1 MDGTAGPIVTGVPR
15 SLPSAILR
23 HPKHTLQPRQ
33 QTPHPRHHSAPLV
46 PPRIFLLF
54 IGSPKRATQKETTP
68 TTPSKIPPGAILAHS
83 PNSPRTPPGIQRTQT
98 SQGSRFRGLRSN
110 RTAHPPNSDAVRRR
124 RGRGGLRSELRQI
137 ESSFIR
143 PRSRVGGNDTE
154 TREGTEALRAGG
166 RFGVERDV
174 RVGVMGDDSASRNAT
189 DDAAEIRECHRR
201 ALAEAIAG
209 STALVSCVGS
219 CCPTNFWTDYIRVPI
234 MRILRRD
241 VSKWCSD
248 RNHPYYVHYLTTRRI
263 LEEAEKEQRRREA
276 WMEFERERA
285 KLEEQLEKK
294 RTMHEEKG
302 FESSIAREFE
312 RKRHNLGKVDSYY
325 NSVLFVDLMAENNST
340 MPLKLA
346 AMTDRIKFIRISD
359 VNVGRNPWRLGNV
372 LANVF
377 RSLVFRYEDMGEKLL
392 KQSQLVDTIVLR
404 VGDVTGE
411 ERNTNN
417 TSLQLSINGVVPTPS
432 VVGQDDVAE
441 LAVVTALTQI
451 HDPKYSDEIEQH
463 TNSSNVRSETTLPP
477 PKHFTWA
484 VRWAGQHLNPPQG
497 L

>member
-1 MDGTAGPIVTGVPR
+1 M
-15 SLPSAILR
+15 
-23 HPKHTLQPRQ
+23 
-33 QTPHPRHHSAPLV
+33 
-46 PPRIFLLF
+46 
-54 IGSPKRATQKETTP
+54 
-68 TTPSKIPPGAILAHS
+68 
-83 PNSPRTPPGIQRTQT
+83 
-98 SQGSRFRGLRSN
+98 
-110 RTAHPPNSDAVRRR
+110 
-124 RGRGGLRSELRQI
+124 
-137 ESSFIR
+137 
-143 PRSRVGGNDTE
+143 
-154 TREGTEALRAGG
+154 
-166 RFGVERDV
+166 

-411 ERNTNN
+411 ERVRVTNVRLTIQN
-417 TSLQLSINGVVPTPS
+417 GLSELIDLPCCTSGLLHVMHWSYNSEHQQHIFATKHQWSRSNPLSSGTRRCGRTGSSYCP
-432 VVGQDDVAE
+432 
-441 LAVVTALTQI
+441 
-451 HDPKYSDEIEQH
+451 Y
-463 TNSSNVRSETTLPP
+463 TNSRSQI
-477 PKHFTWA
+477 F
-484 VRWAGQHLNPPQG
+484 R
-497 L
+497 